1 MTWRLRDR
9 PGNDNTNRVLVASLV
24 CNTMSDAAHEI
35 ENLLY
40 AYAERIDAGDLE
52 GVAALRL

>member
-1 MTWRLRDR
+1 
-9 PGNDNTNRVLVASLV
+9 
-24 CNTMSDAAHEI
+24 MSDAAHEI